1 MIGHLLDGLGG
12 NPGELWIARGCE
24 PFIVGVHECG
34 IEKMAEHCHCKVA
47 VQLLDEQKVAEVL
60 RVTKV
65 GETILVTALAFDLA
79 GIAVQQPSLT
89 DEVELRI
96 TEGGILI
103 EAVRTPRAGWEEA
116 AKRQR
121 ENGEDGLLDD
131 PTPTAFDDEGWA
143 W

>member
-1 MIGHLLDGLGG
+1 VKTKLVQIG
-12 NPGELWIARGCE
+12 NSRGVRI
-24 PFIVGVHECG
+24 PKPL
-34 IEKMAEHCHCKVA
+34 IE
-47 VQLLDEQKVAEVL
+47 Q
-60 RVTKV
+60 
-65 GETILVTALAFDLA
+65 A
-79 GIAVQQPSLT
+79 GLT